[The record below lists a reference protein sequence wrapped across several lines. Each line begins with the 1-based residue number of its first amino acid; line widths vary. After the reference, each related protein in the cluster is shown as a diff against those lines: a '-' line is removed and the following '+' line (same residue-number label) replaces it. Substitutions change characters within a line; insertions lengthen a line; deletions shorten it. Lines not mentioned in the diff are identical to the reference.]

1 LDQGHGAV
9 VFHQT
14 AATGGRASSIP
25 KTWFQVFT
33 RRGNRLGAIAADLL
47 VSRAIATPTPY
58 RFLALEQGVPEAVLL
73 LDLKPFRA
81 RRIPLTMTPTCIQA
95 TSWGYLLA
103 ADDGELLL
111 LNDDVEV
118 VGRVAGPAHPT
129 AIATFK
135 PSGVLIATWDGQ
147 QGQLY
152 TVDLRDLEIDLMF

>member
-1 LDQGHGAV
+1 
-9 VFHQT
+9 
-14 AATGGRASSIP
+14 
-25 KTWFQVFT
+25 
-33 RRGNRLGAIAADLL
+33 
-47 VSRAIATPTPY
+47 
-58 RFLALEQGVPEAVLL
+58 
-73 LDLKPFRA
+73 
-81 RRIPLTMTPTCIQA
+81 
-95 TSWGYLLA
+95 LLA